1 MRVLAVREGM
11 ALVGF
16 AFLGWLALALAGH
29 DPRDPSLLHAAEGPV
44 RNPAGFLGAA
54 VADLLYQTL
63 GLAAWLVLL
72 LAAAGMARALL
83 GRRPW
88 HGGAWSLAWIPW
100 LAAGAALLAMHA
112 PSSGL
117 AAGAGGVLGR
127 AVAEGAVRAFGRASA
142 DALLAAVWLAA
153 LLAGAGVS
161 ARLVL
166 ARLWGIVRAAPA
178 RMRAFLARLRPR
190 RPAAEASAA
199 PMEAAPVAPDPAPAP
214 AAEPAARSA
223 RARPAAARAPARTP
237 ARGRGGYA
245 PPPLELLAEPKR
257 QGRLSEAE
265 MRAMAERLVQALAEY
280 RVEGRVVHVQPGPV
294 VTRLELEPAPGT
306 KLARIVAL
314 ADDLA
319 RALRVPGVRVA
330 GNVPGKN
337 AIAIEVP
344 NPRRET
350 VYLRELL
357 ASKAF
362 RRAGALLPIAL
373 GVDAAGHPVV
383 EDLARMPHLLVAGT
397 TGSGKSVAINAM
409 LCSLLSRHGPE
420 RLKLILVDPKMLE
433 LSVYEDIPH
442 LLAPVVT
449 DPRKAAHAL
458 AWAVA
463 EMERRYALMSEA
475 KVRSIEGYNE
485 RADEALPFVVV
496 VIDELADLMMVA
508 GKEVE
513 QAICRLAQKA
523 RAAGIHLILATQR
536 PSVDVITGLIKANLP
551 SRLAF
556 RVSSRVDS
564 RTILDRIGAEQL
576 LGHGD
581 GLLLTGGGDLVRV
594 HGAFVSDEEVQR
606 VAGHLRAQG
615 RPEYRE
621 EVLAPPAAEGAGE
634 EDGGE
639 ADPLY
644 DEAVALVVKKR
655 KCSVSMVQRHLRIGY
670 NRASRIVER
679 MEREGV
685 VSPPGQGGVR
695 EVLAPK
701 PGAGVDG

>member
-1 MRVLAVREGM
+1 MRARAVREGF
-11 ALVGF
+11 ALLGL
-16 AFLGWLALALAGH
+16 ALLGWLALALGH
-29 DPRDPSLLHAAEGPV
+29 YDARDPSFLQAHEGPV

-54 VADLLYQTL
+54 IADLLYQTL
-63 GLAAWLVLL
+63 GFAAWGVLGLALAGLV
-72 LAAAGMARALL
+72 RAL
-83 GRRPW
+83 RDKRPW
-88 HGGAWSLAWIPW
+88 HGGVWSLAWAPW
-100 LAAGAALLAMHA
+100 LILSAALLAMHMDA
-112 PSSGL
+112 GALP
-117 AAGAGGVLGR
+117 AGAGGVI
-127 AVAEGAVRAFGRASA
+127 GAALAQAALHAFGRVGAE
-142 DALLAAVWLAA
+142 ALLAAGWLAA
-153 LLAGAGVS
+153 LLAAAGLS
-161 ARLVL
+161 LRML
-166 ARLWGIVRAAPA
+166 AVRAWQALRALISRRRAPQAEPQAAWEAAPA
-178 RMRAFLARLRPR
+178 QAVQVEQVEDE
-190 RPAAEASAA
+190 PAAHA
-199 PMEAAPVAPDPAPAP
+199 AP
-214 AAEPAARSA
+214 AAPRAKKPLPAPSRKGA
-223 RARPAAARAPARTP
+223 
-237 ARGRGGYA
+237 GYA
-245 PPPLELLAEPKR
+245 PPPLSLFAEPKH
-257 QGRLSEAE
+257 QGRPSEEE
-265 MRAMAERLVQALAEY
+265 MRAMAERLVQALGEY
-280 RVEGRVVHVQPGPV
+280 RVQGRVVHVQPGPV
-294 VTRLELEPAPGT
+294 VTRLEFEPAPGT
-306 KLARIVAL
+306 KLARVVAL

-344 NPRRET
+344 NARREI

-362 RRAGALLPIAL
+362 RRAEGHLPLAL
-373 GVDAAGHPVV
+373 GVDAAGRPVIA
-383 EDLARMPHLLVAGT
+383 DLARMPHLLVAGT

-409 LCSLLSRHGPE
+409 LCSLVARHGPD
-420 RLKLILVDPKMLE
+420 RLKLVLVDPKMLE
-433 LSVYEDIPH
+433 LSVYEGVPH

-449 DPRKAAHAL
+449 DPKKAAHAL

-475 KVRSIEGYNE
+475 RVRNILGYNE
-485 RADEALPFVVV
+485 KAEEKLPFVVV
-496 VIDELADLMMVA
+496 VVDELADLMMTA

-513 QAICRLAQKA
+513 QAICRIAQKA

-581 GLLLTGGGDLVRV
+581 GLLLTGGGELLRV

-606 VAGHLRAQG
+606 VAEHLRAQG
-615 RPEYRE
+615 APEYRE
-621 EVLAPPAAEGAGE
+621 EVLLPPAQAQANEEGE
-634 EDGGE
+634 EE

-644 DEAVALVVKKR
+644 DEAVALVVNKR
-655 KCSVSMVQRHLRIGY
+655 KCSVSMVQRYLRIGY

-679 MEREGV
+679 MEREGI

-701 PGAGVDG
+701 PGSGVDG